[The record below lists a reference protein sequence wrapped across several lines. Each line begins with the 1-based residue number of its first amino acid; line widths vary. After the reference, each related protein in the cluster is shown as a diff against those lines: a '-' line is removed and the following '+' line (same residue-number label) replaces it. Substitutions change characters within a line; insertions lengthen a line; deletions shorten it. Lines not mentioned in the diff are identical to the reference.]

1 MATCIE
7 CGGQTFKR
15 RIVYICL
22 SCGRVNSMKAKAL
35 LENHRGNAK
44 RE

>member
-22 SCGRVNSMKAKAL
+22 SCGRVNSMKEKAL
-35 LENHRGNAK
+35 LENHRGSAK